1 MAMRIDPSITPHGMT
16 MDSTDL
22 NRSIVCAAYSMLP
35 DCKEHWHDAK
45 GCAIALQQVLDTWY
59 GDGIGLSEGLF
70 LQNSISILLRHS
82 AEHSRLQDYLC
93 SVLDDA
99 QLSQHHL
106 RTALRHLRQLGAIAR
121 HGQKI
126 GSIARGPNPFTLT
139 VKAFNHVHGYR
150 RRRNSTVRP
159 AKSATTG
166 DGLRMRATHDKTG
179 SNSANRIVRVRIVD
193 GQRVRTATTYKTPV
207 QLELAWSKPES

>member
-1 MAMRIDPSITPHGMT
+1 

-106 RTALRHLRQLGAIAR
+106 RTALHRSTRSEDWFHCAGTQPVYPY
-121 HGQKI
+121 GQ
-126 GSIARGPNPFTLT
+126 G
-139 VKAFNHVHGYR
+139 V
-150 RRRNSTVRP
+150 
-159 AKSATTG
+159 
-166 DGLRMRATHDKTG
+166 
-179 SNSANRIVRVRIVD
+179 
-193 GQRVRTATTYKTPV
+193 
-207 QLELAWSKPES
+207 

>member
-16 MDSTDL
+16 MDSTNL
-22 NRSIVCAAYSMLP
+22 NRSIVCAAFSMLP

-59 GDGIGLSEGLF
+59 EDGIGLSEGLF
-70 LQNSISILLRHS
+70 LQNSISRLLRHS
-82 AEHSRLQDYLC
+82 AEHPRLQDYLC
-93 SVLDDA
+93 LVLDDA

-150 RRRNSTVRP
+150 RRRNSTARP

-166 DGLRMRATHDKTG
+166 GGLHMRAAHAETDTTDT
-179 SNSANRIVRVRIVD
+179 NRMVRVRIVN
-193 GQRVRTATTYKTPV
+193 GQRGRTATTHKTPV
-207 QLELAWSKPES
+207 QLELEWPSPGN